1 MWPHSLKGTLLLAV
15 SLMVITSGLLVALLM
30 GQRYSAS
37 LQDALHARARS
48 LAQGLALH
56 AADKVLINDLVAL
69 QKMLD
74 HQLRSDKSVSYLFL
88 VRDGKVLAHTFEK
101 GVPAQL
107 LDAPASG
114 LEDKPAFQRIV
125 STQGGHYWDV
135 AWPVMGGKA
144 GVLRLGMSEEP
155 YRQKLWQLWT
165 QIGLL
170 TLAIL
175 GLALAAGMIFVGR
188 ITRPLAALS
197 QTARRIDQG
206 DLAARAEIPPGGG
219 EVAALA
225 TSFNQMVQRVEDYTH
240 QLEEQTMDLER
251 AHRQTRAS
259 CQMVQ
264 EISALRTLDD
274 MRLFLMAR
282 LRGMLLC
289 HDMVILVL
297 NQSRDV
303 LFVLGRGHSKTFTDP
318 DLVRAARE
326 ILQGRDKISF
336 TKQNPFRP
344 PLVPREFSSAV
355 RQGIIPLTGGQVEGA
370 MVVACPGG
378 CSCDAED
385 IQSVGLIMNQAT
397 GALGRAVQDEE
408 EMRGLAA
415 GGAAGFQGIIGR
427 DPMMQV
433 IYRLIEDVAPTDATV
448 LIQGESGTGKELVAR
463 AIHRHSPRRDKSFK
477 EINCS
482 AYPETLLE
490 SELFGHEKGAFTGAL
505 RRKAGRFEQADGGTV
520 FLDEIGEISPH
531 AQIKLLRVLQTRKF
545 ERLGGAETLQVDLR
559 VLAATN
565 KNLVEEVQQGR
576 FREDLYYRLNV
587 IPVLLPPLRER
598 RNDIPLLARYF
609 LERFC
614 QEQDKGVKGFSPEAM
629 RLLLDYNWPGNVREL
644 ENSVEHAV
652 VLAKGGQ
659 IGVWDLPAAL
669 RNPASPSAAATLAEQ
684 EKRLVREALESCRW
698 NKKMAAAQL
707 GISRSTLYDK
717 IKKHQLAKP
726 TTH

>member
-15 SLMVITSGLLVALLM
+15 SVMVITSGLLVALLM

-74 HQLRSDKSVSYLFL
+74 HQLRSDHAVSYLFL

-107 LDAPASG
+107 LDGPGPGQNGQPGSR
-114 LEDKPAFQRIV
+114 KIV
-125 STQGGHYWDV
+125 STQGSHYWDV
-135 AWPVMGGKA
+135 AWPVMEGKA

-170 TLAIL
+170 TLVIL
-175 GLALAAGMIFVGR
+175 GLALAAGLIFVGR
-188 ITRPLAALS
+188 ITRPLSALS
-197 QTARRIDQG
+197 QTARKIDQG
-206 DLAARAEIPPGGG
+206 DLTSRAEVPPGGG
-219 EVAALA
+219 EVAKLA
-225 TSFNQMVQRVEDYTH
+225 NSFNQMVQRVEGYTH
-240 QLEEQTMDLER
+240 KLEEQTMDLER

-259 CQMVQ
+259 CDMVQ
-264 EISALRTLDD
+264 EISALRTLDE
-274 MRLFLMAR
+274 MRSFLMTK
-282 LRGMLLC
+282 LRGMLVC
-289 HDMVILVL
+289 HNMVILVL
-297 NQSRDV
+297 NQSRDT
-303 LFVLGRGHSKTFTDP
+303 LFVLGEGSSKIFTDP
-318 DLVRAARE
+318 DVVHAVRE
-326 ILQGRDKISF
+326 ILRDKNEITFSDH
-336 TKQNPFRP
+336 NPFHP
-344 PLVPREFSSAV
+344 PLVPQEFSSAV
-355 RQGIIPLTGGQVEGA
+355 RQGILPLKGGQVEGA

-385 IQSVGLIMNQAT
+385 IQSVGLIMNQAA
-397 GALGRAVQDEE
+397 GALGRAIQDEE

-415 GGAAGFQGIIGR
+415 AGAAGFRGIIGR
-427 DPMMQV
+427 DPKMQV
-433 IYRLIEDVAPTDATV
+433 IYKLIEDVAPTDATV

-463 AIHRHSPRRDKSFK
+463 AIHRQSPRRDKSFK
-477 EINCS
+477 VINCS

-505 RRKAGRFEQADGGTV
+505 RRNAGRFEQADGGTV

-531 AQIKLLRVLQTRKF
+531 AQIKLLRVLQTHKF
-545 ERLGGAETLQVDLR
+545 ERLGGTETLQVDLR

-565 KNLVEEVQQGR
+565 KNLVEEVQRGR

-587 IPVLLPPLRER
+587 IPVVLPPLRER
-598 RNDIPLLARYF
+598 RNDVPLLARHF
-609 LERFC
+609 LDRFC
-614 QEQDKGVKGFSPEAM
+614 QEQDKGIEGFSPEAM
-629 RLLLDYNWPGNVREL
+629 RLLLDHTWPGNVREL

-652 VLAKGGQ
+652 VLAKGSQVGA
-659 IGVWDLPAAL
+659 WDLPAGL
-669 RNPASPSAAATLAEQ
+669 RDPGRPPSAATLLEQ
-684 EKRLVREALESCRW
+684 EKRLVREALESCSW
-698 NKKMAAAQL
+698 NKKMAAGQL

-717 IKKHQLAKP
+717 IKKYRLDKP
-726 TTH
+726 TAH